1 MKINGKFYKTPALN
15 CANLATLEGWGIKVE
30 ALTDR
35 PLGLLCGFV
44 ALAIGGTL
52 ESGAR
57 AIDDHIEGGGSMDDL
72 ILELTH
78 AIKRSNLAKAVK

>member
-1 MKINGKFYKTPALN
+1 MKINRKEYRTPKLN
-15 CANLATLEGWGIKVE
+15 CTNLATMEGWGIDVGK
-30 ALTDR
+30 LTDR

-52 ESGAR
+52 EDGAR

-72 ILELTH
+72 VSELNR
-78 AIKRSNLAKAVK
+78 AIEKSSLTRR

>member
-1 MKINGKFYKTPALN
+1 M
-15 CANLATLEGWGIKVE
+15 EGWGIDVGK
-30 ALTDR
+30 LTDR

-52 ESGAR
+52 EDGAR

-72 ILELTH
+72 VSELNR
-78 AIKRSNLAKAVK
+78 AIEKSSLTRR